1 LLYSVVAETY
11 QALEMTKKRLELT
24 DILTNLFKQTQKE
37 LIDKV
42 VYLTQGKLYPDFT
55 GIEIGIAEKL
65 ATRAISTVSGVSED
79 VIEKVYQKTG
89 DIGAAAME
97 VLKHKIQATL
107 FSEALTV
114 EIVFLTLEKIANV
127 SGSGSI
133 DVKLGH
139 LSNLLTNASPLEAKY
154 IVRTVTGNLR
164 LGIADYTV
172 LDALSVAFVGD
183 KSGRPELERAYNLS
197 SDLGLVAK
205 EVAIG
210 GLKQIKAF
218 KVKVGNPIRPMLAER
233 MASAKE
239 IVEKFGGKVAAEYK
253 LDGERLQIHVSPEN
267 ADVFSRRLEKIT
279 SHYSDIASLVKG
291 SIKAKNAILEGEAVA
306 IDIETGDYLPFQEL
320 MHRRRKYD
328 IDKAIKQYPVSLNL
342 FDILYL
348 DGKDLTELPYTKR
361 RVLLQKMLQD
371 GDRLNLVPAITTS
384 DTGEIE
390 KFMQEAISSGC
401 EGLVIK
407 DRNSTY
413 RAGAREFLWVK
424 LKREY
429 RSELTDSLD
438 LVVVGG
444 FHGRGRRVGKYG
456 ALLLA
461 SYDKNTDVFR
471 TVCKVGTGFTDE
483 DLIKLYD
490 MLQKYKI
497 QHVHSRVNSK
507 MEADVWFIP
516 NIVLEIISSEITL
529 SPIHTAKMD
538 AIRKDAG
545 LALRFPKF
553 TGKIRDD
560 KNPEDA
566 TTTDELL
573 EMYQAQLKK
582 IEAEPFQTEAVEREG
597 QRLQ

>member
-1 LLYSVVAETY
+1 LLYSIVAKTY
-11 QALEMTKKRLELT
+11 EALEMTKKRLELT
-24 DILTNLFKQTQKE
+24 DILTNLFKQTPKE

-42 VYLTQGKLYPDFT
+42 VYLTQGKLYPDFM

-79 VIEKVYQKTG
+79 VIEKMYQKTG
-89 DIGAAAME
+89 DLGAAAME
-97 VLKHKIQATL
+97 VLKHKVQSTL
-107 FSEALTV
+107 FSQALTV
-114 EIVFLTLEKIANV
+114 QSVFLTLEKISGV

-133 DVKLGH
+133 DVKLGY
-139 LSNLLTNASPLEAKY
+139 LSSLLTNASPLEAKY

-172 LDALSVAFVGD
+172 LDALSVASVGD
-183 KSGRPELERAYNLS
+183 RTARPELERAYNLS

-205 EVAIG
+205 EVATG
-210 GLKQIKAF
+210 GLKQIRGFKA
-218 KVKVGNPIRPMLAER
+218 KVGNPIRPMLAER
-233 MASAKE
+233 MESAKE
-239 IVEKFGGKVAAEYK
+239 IVEKLGGEVAAEYK
-253 LDGERLQIHVSPEN
+253 LDGERLQIHISPERV
-267 ADVFSRRLEKIT
+267 DIFSRRLEKIT
-279 SHYSDIASLVKG
+279 SHYSDIASLVKV

-306 IDIETGDYLPFQEL
+306 IDVETGDYLPFQEL

-328 IDKAIKQYPVSLNL
+328 IDKAIKQYPVSLHL

-348 DGKDLTELPYTKR
+348 DGKDLTGLPYTKR
-361 RVLLQKMLQD
+361 RTALQKILQD
-371 GDRLNLVPAITTS
+371 VDRLKLIPAITTS
-384 DTGEIE
+384 DAEEIE
-390 KFMQEAISSGC
+390 KFMQEAISNGC

-407 DRNSTY
+407 DRNSAY
-413 RAGAREFLWVK
+413 RAGAREFLWIK

-438 LVVVGG
+438 LVIVGG

-483 DLIKLYD
+483 DLIRLYD

-497 QHVHSRVNSK
+497 QRIHSRVNSK
-507 MEADVWFIP
+507 MEADVWFVP
-516 NIVLEIISSEITL
+516 NIVLEIIGSEITL

-573 EMYQAQLKK
+573 KLYQAQLKK
-582 IEAEPFQTEAVEREG
+582 IEAKPS
-597 QRLQ
+597 

>member
-1 LLYSVVAETY
+1 
-11 QALEMTKKRLELT
+11 MTKKRLELT
-24 DILTNLFKQTQKE
+24 DILTNLFKQTPKE

-42 VYLTQGKLYPDFT
+42 VYLTQGKLYPDFM

-79 VIEKVYQKTG
+79 VIEKMYQKTG
-89 DIGAAAME
+89 DLGAAAMD
-97 VLKHKIQATL
+97 VLKHKVQGTL
-107 FSEALTV
+107 FSQALTV
-114 EIVFLTLEKIANV
+114 QSVFLTLEKISGV

-133 DVKLGH
+133 DVKLGY
-139 LSNLLTNASPLEAKY
+139 LSSLLTNASPLEAKY

-172 LDALSVAFVGD
+172 LDALSVASVGD
-183 KSGRPELERAYNLS
+183 RTARPELERAYNIS

-205 EVAIG
+205 EVATG
-210 GLKQIKAF
+210 GLKQIRGFKA
-218 KVKVGNPIRPMLAER
+218 KVGNPIRPMLAER
-233 MASAKE
+233 IESAKE
-239 IVEKFGGKVAAEYK
+239 IVEKLGGEVAAEYK
-253 LDGERLQIHVSPEN
+253 LDGERLQIHISPERV
-267 ADVFSRRLEKIT
+267 DIFSRRLEKIT
-279 SHYSDIASLVKG
+279 SHYSDIASLVKV

-306 IDIETGDYLPFQEL
+306 IDVETGDYLQFQEL

-328 IDKAIKQYPVSLNL
+328 IDKAIKQYPVSLHL

-348 DGKDLTELPYTKR
+348 DGKDLTGLPYTKR
-361 RVLLQKMLQD
+361 RTALQKILQD
-371 GDRLNLVPAITTS
+371 VDRLKLIPAITTS
-384 DTGEIE
+384 DAEEIE
-390 KFMQEAISSGC
+390 KFMQEAISNGC

-407 DRNSTY
+407 DRNSAY
-413 RAGAREFLWVK
+413 RAGAREFLWIK

-438 LVVVGG
+438 LVIVGG

-471 TVCKVGTGFTDE
+471 TVCKVCTGFTDE
-483 DLIKLYD
+483 DLIRLYD

-497 QHVHSRVNSK
+497 QRIHSRVNSK
-507 MEADVWFIP
+507 MEADVWFVP
-516 NIVLEIISSEITL
+516 NIVLEIIGSEITL

-573 EMYQAQLKK
+573 KLYQAQLKK
-582 IEAEPFQTEAVEREG
+582 IEAKPS
-597 QRLQ
+597 